1 MQTQPN
7 IFSKNTT
14 LPTTNIMNTG
24 IKSTHE
30 NKIDQ
35 QNISWSEIR
44 LKGALKPINKKI
56 TEALVKCVAAQPNL
70 I

>member
-1 MQTQPN
+1 
-7 IFSKNTT
+7 
-14 LPTTNIMNTG
+14 MNTG